1 MATTNSATLK
11 VSFEVVSYIAKAKKP
26 HSITE
31 ELILLSAVDSEKSL
45 TRAHDE

>member
-11 VSFEVVSYIAKAKKP
+11 VSFEVVSCIAKAKKP

-31 ELILLSAVDSEKSL
+31 ELILLFDVDTVKKVL
-45 TRAHDE
+45 